1 MVSRQG
7 WIPANDCENYGVEEG
22 YIEAEGKHE
31 KGERSIMARTVD
43 NNGIGALYG
52 TFDIDTTTGDY
63 DLTADDEGCAVA
75 LSASNEAD
83 KGSDGGILLGRLEN
97 VKDGIATVQIAGVV
111 RLDVDTGET
120 APDVGNRVVING
132 VGKVYQ
138 APALAADDPAGGNVA
153 RGLVIAVDS
162 TNHTCDVLL

>member
-1 MVSRQG
+1 
-7 WIPANDCENYGVEEG
+7 
-22 YIEAEGKHE
+22 
-31 KGERSIMARTVD
+31 MARTVD

-52 TFDIDTTTGDY
+52 TFDIDTTNGDY
-63 DLTADDEGCAVA
+63 DLTSDDEGCAVA

-111 RLDVDTGET
+111 RLDVDTGKT
-120 APDVGNRVVING
+120 APVVGNRVVING
-132 VGKVYQ
+132 AGKVYQ
-138 APALAADDPAGGNVA
+138 APALTGDDPAGGNVA
-153 RGLVIAVDS
+153 KGLVIAVDS